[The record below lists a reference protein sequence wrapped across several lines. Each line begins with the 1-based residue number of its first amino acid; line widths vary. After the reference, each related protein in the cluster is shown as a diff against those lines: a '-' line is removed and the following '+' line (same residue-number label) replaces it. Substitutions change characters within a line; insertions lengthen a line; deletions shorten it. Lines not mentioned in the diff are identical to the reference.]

1 MKARQGVDIEYRQWY
16 PHDSGRPVSTSE
28 WPEAHGRTDP
38 SVTVIAF
45 RTDATT
51 VLERLALYEIKKAGR
66 SEWRNYFSK
75 KRYGNDNEAV
85 A

>member
-1 MKARQGVDIEYRQWY
+1 M
-16 PHDSGRPVSTSE
+16 
-28 WPEAHGRTDP
+28 
-38 SVTVIAF
+38 TVIAF